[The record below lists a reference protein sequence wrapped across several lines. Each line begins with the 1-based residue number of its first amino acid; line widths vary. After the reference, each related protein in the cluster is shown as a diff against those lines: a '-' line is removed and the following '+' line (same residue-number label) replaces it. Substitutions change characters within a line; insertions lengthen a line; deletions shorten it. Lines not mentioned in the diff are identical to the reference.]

1 MFTSRAEYRILLR
14 QDNADQRLTPISHSL
29 GLASDERIKKL
40 EQKLGKLKAMNTAL
54 NKTSISPEEAQ
65 SLLVSKASATL
76 KQKQKAISLL
86 NRPSIGYADL
96 IEHIPVLA
104 NLSNELNITPDIQ
117 ESLEV
122 QVKYAGYIEKEQAI
136 ADKLQ
141 RLDTIGIPKGFDYH
155 PLESLSS
162 EAREKLSE
170 VKPTTLSEASRISGV
185 SASDLAVLLVHLGR

>member
-1 MFTSRAEYRILLR
+1 
-14 QDNADQRLTPISHSL
+14 
-29 GLASDERIKKL
+29 
-40 EQKLGKLKAMNTAL
+40 
-54 NKTSISPEEAQ
+54 
-65 SLLVSKASATL
+65 
-76 KQKQKAISLL
+76 
-86 NRPSIGYADL
+86 
-96 IEHIPVLA
+96 VLA